1 LIPIAASPA
10 VSRAFSRILSRSA
23 RAVVCAVMVS
33 AGTLRAQE
41 PPLPSDTLAAQRLR
55 VSLLTFGQGTEVFE
69 RFGHNAVRISDPATG
84 LDVSWNWGM
93 FSFDEPNFLGRFLKG
108 TSRYWMQGFP
118 SEPLLA
124 YYRANDRET
133 IEQVLR
139 LGGAQKLALLQFVR
153 WNERDENKFYHY
165 DYFLDNCSTRVRDA
179 LDRALGGALKRAWA
193 DSLSGYSF
201 RGEALRLTEAAPF
214 SRLGIDIA
222 LGPRADARMTAWEE
236 AYVPMRL
243 RDRIR
248 GVRVPGAD
256 GKAVSL
262 VAQEQRLY
270 AAVRAPEAPLP
281 TAFPALY
288 VAVALGFLAPLA
300 IFGGLAF
307 ISALRG
313 RWIGA
318 QRVSRMV
325 IAALAAVWYAGT
337 ALMGLG
343 VAFMELFSAH
353 VFWYGNWNVLLLS
366 PLGLVAA
373 WFVPRALITGRGAKT
388 ARWLGG
394 MCGGCGLV
402 ALALSM
408 SGAIGQSTGA
418 VAIAFAPT
426 MMYLALL
433 VPALTLIQ
441 PERA

>member
-1 LIPIAASPA
+1 
-10 VSRAFSRILSRSA
+10 
-23 RAVVCAVMVS
+23 M
-33 AGTLRAQE
+33 LRAQQ
-41 PPLPSDTLAAQRLR
+41 PPLSGDTLAAQRLR

-69 RFGHNAVRISDPATG
+69 RFGHNALRISDPATG
-84 LDVSWNWGM
+84 RDVSWNWGM
-93 FSFDEPNFLGRFLKG
+93 FSFDDPNFLGRFLKG
-108 TSRYWMQGFP
+108 TSQYWMQGFP
-118 SEPLLA
+118 TEPLLA

-139 LGGAQKLALLQFVR
+139 LSGAQKLSLLQFVS

-179 LDRALGGALKRAWA
+179 LDRALGGALKHAWA
-193 DSLSGYSF
+193 DSLSDYSF

-222 LGPRADARMTAWEE
+222 LGPKADTRMTAWEE

-248 GVRVPGAD
+248 GVTVSGAD

-262 VAQEQRLY
+262 VAQEQKLY
-270 AAVRAPEAPLP
+270 AAVRAPEARVPL
-281 TAFPALY
+281 AFPGLY

-300 IFGGLAF
+300 ILGGLAF
-307 ISALRG
+307 MSALRN
-313 RWIGA
+313 RWTA
-318 QRVSRMV
+318 VQRVARV
-325 IAALAAVWYAGT
+325 LIAAIAAVWYVGT
-337 ALMGLG
+337 ALIGLG

-366 PLGLVAA
+366 PVGLAAA
-373 WFVPRALITGRGAKT
+373 WFVPRALVSGRGAKT

-394 MCGGCGLV
+394 ICGGFALV

-408 SGAIGQSTGA
+408 SGAIRQSTGA
-418 VAIAFAPT
+418 VTLAFAPT

-433 VPALTLIQ
+433 VPALTLMQ
-441 PERA
+441 SERA